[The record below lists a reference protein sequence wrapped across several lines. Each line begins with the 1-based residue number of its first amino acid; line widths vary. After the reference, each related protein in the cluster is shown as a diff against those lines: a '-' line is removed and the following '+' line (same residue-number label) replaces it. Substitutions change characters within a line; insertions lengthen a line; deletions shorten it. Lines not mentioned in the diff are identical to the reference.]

1 MEATLIS
8 HKAPMSILLGIIFDT
23 SVKKI
28 LIAKRKNPSR
38 ITGLTWCFP
47 GGRIEFKNVR
57 EDLDESIKNKL
68 KEKTGLNV
76 ESLGSV
82 FAEAYSAEEG
92 LLSIYYL
99 CEIIGG
105 REKVCTEFEEFKWVS
120 PEKIESYFGA
130 SLHPN
135 LKEYIL
141 NLR

>member
-1 MEATLIS
+1 MEAALIS
-8 HKAPMSILLGIIFDT
+8 RKAPMSILLGIIFDT
-23 SVKKI
+23 STKKI

-47 GGRIEFKNVR
+47 GGRIEFKNAR
-57 EDLDESIKNKL
+57 EDLDKLIKNRL
-68 KEKTGLNV
+68 KEKTGLDV

-99 CEIIGG
+99 CEITGG
-105 REKVCTEFEEFKWVS
+105 KEKICDEFEEFRWVS
-120 PEKIESYFGA
+120 PKEIEKHFST

-135 LKEYIL
+135 LKEYLI
-141 NLR
+141 NLA